1 MMTNEGRWALIVR
14 AVSVHDL
21 SVPCITCI
29 HLHRG
34 PHPVPPAP
42 APLPLPHPISLLQ
55 DQFLSLELLHQQGN
69 MQLFFHLKIQINK
82 SFLCPMTHH
91 LAYFFTPLH
100 RKNPALIISNSLL
113 SCFLLN
119 ILYSDA
125 QPHIIALF
133 CSASPIT
140 SE

>member
-55 DQFLSLELLHQQGN
+55 DQFLSLELFHQQGN
-69 MQLFFHLKIQINK
+69 MQLFFHLKKQTNK
-82 SFLCPMTHH
+82 SFLYAVSLSLTI
-91 LAYFFTPLH
+91 LFLVLFAE
-100 RKNPALIISNSLL
+100 KNPQKNCLHSSSPVL
-113 SCFLLN
+113 S
-119 ILYSDA
+119 
-125 QPHIIALF
+125 
-133 CSASPIT
+133 SPVF
-140 SE
+140 S